1 MYESASNLNDMKNET
16 KRYVGMPSRP
26 RCKVCFGS
34 GVMDFGLGEDECSSC
49 DGIGF
54 DNLYTGQDALDLK
67 ERLCLDEEL
76 CIDTDEP

>member
-1 MYESASNLNDMKNET
+1 
-16 KRYVGMPSRP
+16 
-26 RCKVCFGS
+26 
-34 GVMDFGLGEDECSSC
+34 MDFGLGEDECSSC